1 MKKDRR
7 QILSFIII
15 AYAFSWIVELVAIF
29 TMNFRLDFSK
39 LFPYLLVAQF
49 GPTIAALLTSYFFDK
64 KEGVN
69 KLLKRVFIFRFHWRI
84 YIIALFTIP
93 LVFLILYTIL
103 RILPKEG
110 IDPFIVY
117 LTLIASILNGLLSS
131 IFGGAGPLGEELGWR
146 GFLNPLLRKKNSIL
160 ITSTVIG
167 MVWAFWH
174 LPIFFF
180 SEWRNGL
187 TISQFFLLYPI
198 STILIAYFMSIVAEL
213 TKGSVFIAI
222 WVHGIVNSVLGYASN
237 NQVWN
242 LTGNS
247 PLHIYLL
254 IIVGLL
260 LSCIIIHLLS
270 LKKISAANKI
280 DQFG

>member
-1 MKKDRR
+1 MKKDRL

-15 AYAFSWIVELVAIF
+15 AYTFSWIVELVAIF

-49 GPTIAALLTSYFFDK
+49 GPTIAALTTTYFFDK
-64 KEGVN
+64 NDGVN
-69 KLLKRVFIFRFHWRI
+69 ILLKRVLIFRFHWMS
-84 YIIALFTIP
+84 YILALFTIP
-93 LVFLILYTIL
+93 FIFFILYIIL
-103 RILPKEG
+103 GILPKEG
-110 IDPFIVY
+110 MDPFIVN

-160 ITSTVIG
+160 ITSVIIG
-167 MVWAFWH
+167 IVWAFWH
-174 LPIFFF
+174 LPVFFF

-187 TISQFFLLYPI
+187 TILQFFLLYPI

-213 TKGSVFIAI
+213 TNGSVFIAI
-222 WVHGIVNSVLGYASN
+222 WVHGIVNSTLGYVSN

-242 LTGNS
+242 LTGIS
-247 PLHIYLL
+247 SFHIYLL
-254 IIVGLL
+254 ILFGLL

-270 LKKISAANKI
+270 IKKIAAANSV
-280 DQFG
+280 